1 MTDPVVVAVEPRPE
15 ASNLINQTRDLATRY
30 VSIANDTQALSD
42 EVSLG
47 GWANPED
54 KDGLT
59 ATDFKGN
66 ERVNRDKI
74 LAFYQ
79 VIGILL
85 GSLTDEQRAAIY
97 AVKR

>member
-1 MTDPVVVAVEPRPE
+1 MTDPVVVVEPRPE

-30 VSIANDTQALSD
+30 VLIANDTRALSD
-42 EVSLG
+42 EVLLS

-54 KDGLT
+54 AGGLT

-66 ERVNRDKI
+66 ERVNRDSV

-79 VIGILL
+79 VIGKLL
-85 GSLTDEQRAAIY
+85 GSLTDAERAAIY